1 MFVKPLRAIIV
12 MTILCGLIYP
22 LAMTGLCQAL
32 FPFQANGSIIERDGK
47 VVGSAIIGQEFK
59 GDKYFSGRPSA
70 NEYNAAD
77 SAGTNYGAI
86 NKDLKKQVEERAAAV
101 REKYGL
107 LATEKVPSDM
117 VTNDA
122 AGFDPHLSPEAI
134 RMQVDRVAQA
144 RNMDKSVVLKLV
156 EQNTEYPSFGFIGE
170 ARVNVLK
177 LNLALDKTQF
187 Q

>member
-1 MFVKPLRAIIV
+1 MFWKPLRAILV

-22 LAMTGLCQAL
+22 LSVTGLCQIL
-32 FPFQANGSIIERDGK
+32 FPFQANGSIIEHNGTA
-47 VVGSAIIGQEFK
+47 VGSALIGQEFK
-59 GDKYFSGRPSA
+59 SERYFSGRPSA

-86 NKDLKKQVEERAAAV
+86 NKELKEQVATRSAAI

-107 LATEKVPSDM
+107 TAEEKVPADL

-134 RMQVDRVAQA
+134 RLQVDRVAKA
-144 RNMDKSVVLKLV
+144 REMDKSVILKLV
-156 EQNTEYPSFGFIGE
+156 EQNTEYPDFGFIGE

-177 LNLALDKTQF
+177 LNMALDRVQS
-187 Q
+187 

>member
-1 MFVKPLRAIIV
+1 MFVKPLRAILV

-32 FPFQANGSIIERDGK
+32 FPYQANGSIIEHDGK
-47 VVGSAIIGQEFK
+47 VIGSAIIGQEFK
-59 GDKYFSGRPSA
+59 DDKYFSGRPSA

-86 NKDLKKQVEERAAAV
+86 NKELKKQVEERAAAV
-101 REKYGL
+101 RAKYGL
-107 LATEKVPSDM
+107 LPTEKVPSDM

-156 EQNTEYPSFGFIGE
+156 EQNTEYPNFGFIGE

-177 LNLALDKTQF
+177 LNLALDKTQS

>member
-1 MFVKPLRAIIV
+1 
-12 MTILCGLIYP
+12 
-22 LAMTGLCQAL
+22 
-32 FPFQANGSIIERDGK
+32 
-47 VVGSAIIGQEFK
+47 
-59 GDKYFSGRPSA
+59 
-70 NEYNAAD
+70 
-77 SAGTNYGAI
+77 
-86 NKDLKKQVEERAAAV
+86 
-101 REKYGL
+101 
-107 LATEKVPSDM
+107 M

-177 LNLALDKTQF
+177 LNLALDKTQS

>member
-134 RMQVDRVAQA
+134 HLQVNRVSKA

-156 EQNTEYPSFGFIGE
+156 EQKTEYPSFGFIGE

-177 LNLALDKTQF
+177 LNLALDKTQSE
-187 Q
+187 

>member
-1 MFVKPLRAIIV
+1 MFVKPLRAILV

-22 LAMTGLCQAL
+22 LAMTGLCQSL
-32 FPFQANGSIIERDGK
+32 FPYQANGSIIEHDGK
-47 VVGSAIIGQEFK
+47 VIGSAIIGQEFK
-59 GDKYFSGRPSA
+59 DDKYFSGRPSA

-86 NKDLKKQVEERAAAV
+86 NKELKKQVEERAAAV
-101 REKYGL
+101 RAKYGL
-107 LATEKVPSDM
+107 LPTEKVPSDM

-144 RNMDKSVVLKLV
+144 RNMDKSVVLNLV

-177 LNLALDKTQF
+177 LNLALDKTQS

>member
-1 MFVKPLRAIIV
+1 MFVKPLRAILV
-12 MTILCGLIYP
+12 MTVFCGLIYP
-22 LAMTGLCQAL
+22 LVMTGLCQAL
-32 FPFQANGSIIERDGK
+32 FPFQANGSIIEHDGK
-47 VVGSAIIGQEFK
+47 VIGSAIIGQEFK
-59 GDKYFSGRPSA
+59 DDKYFSGRPSA

-86 NKDLKKQVEERAAAV
+86 NKELKKQVEERAAAV
-101 REKYGL
+101 RAKYGL
-107 LATEKVPSDM
+107 LPTEKVPSDM

-177 LNLALDKTQF
+177 LNLALDKTQS

>member
-32 FPFQANGSIIERDGK
+32 FPYQANGSIIEHDGK
-47 VVGSAIIGQEFK
+47 VIGSAIIGQEFK
-59 GDKYFSGRPSA
+59 DDKYFSGRPSA

-86 NKDLKKQVEERAAAV
+86 NKELKKQVEERAAAV

-177 LNLALDKTQF
+177 LNLALDKTQS

>member
-1 MFVKPLRAIIV
+1 MFVKPLRAILV

-32 FPFQANGSIIERDGK
+32 FPYQANGSIIEHDGK
-47 VVGSAIIGQEFK
+47 VIGSAIIGQEFK
-59 GDKYFSGRPSA
+59 DDKYFSGRPSA

-86 NKDLKKQVEERAAAV
+86 NKELKKQVEERAAAV
-101 REKYGL
+101 RAKYGL
-107 LATEKVPSDM
+107 LPTEKVPSDM
-117 VTNDA
+117 VTNAA
-122 AGFDPHLSPEAI
+122 AGSDPHLSPDSI

-177 LNLALDKTQF
+177 LNLALDKTQS

>member
-1 MFVKPLRAIIV
+1 MFMKPLRAILV

-47 VVGSAIIGQEFK
+47 IIGSALIGQEFK
-59 GDKYFSGRPSA
+59 ADKYFSGRPSA

-77 SAGTNYGAI
+77 SAGTNYGTT
-86 NKDLKKQVEERAAAV
+86 NKELQKQVEERAAAV
-101 REKYGL
+101 RAKYGL
-107 LATEKVPSDM
+107 LPTEKVPSDM

-122 AGFDPHLSPEAI
+122 AGFDPHLSLKSI
-134 RMQVDRVAQA
+134 RLQVNRVAQA
-144 RNMDKSVVLKLV
+144 RHMDKDFVLKLV
-156 EQNTEYPSFGFIGE
+156 EQNTEYPSLGFIGE
-170 ARVNVLK
+170 ERVNVLK
-177 LNLALDKTQF
+177 LNLDLDERQA

>member
-86 NKDLKKQVEERAAAV
+86 NKELKKQVEERAVAV
-101 REKYGL
+101 RTKYGL
-107 LATEKVPSDM
+107 LPTEQVPSDM

-134 RMQVDRVAQA
+134 RLQVNRVAQA
-144 RNMDKSVVLKLV
+144 RHLDKSVVLKLV
-156 EQNTEYPSFGFIGE
+156 EQNTEYPSLGFIGE

-177 LNLALDKTQF
+177 LNLDLDKIQA

>member
-1 MFVKPLRAIIV
+1 MFVKPLRAILV

-32 FPFQANGSIIERDGK
+32 FPYEANGSIIEHDGK
-47 VVGSAIIGQEFK
+47 VIGSAIIGQEFK
-59 GDKYFSGRPSA
+59 DDKYFSGRPSA

-86 NKDLKKQVEERAAAV
+86 NNDLKKQVEERAAAV
-101 REKYGL
+101 RAKYGL
-107 LATEKVPSDM
+107 LPTEKVPSDM

-177 LNLALDKTQF
+177 LNLALDKTQS

>member
-1 MFVKPLRAIIV
+1 MFMKPLRAILV

-32 FPFQANGSIIERDGK
+32 FPYQANGSIIEHDGK
-47 VVGSAIIGQEFK
+47 VIGSAIIGQEFK
-59 GDKYFSGRPSA
+59 DDKYFSGRPSA

-86 NKDLKKQVEERAAAV
+86 NKELKKQVEERAVAV
-101 REKYGL
+101 RAKYGL
-107 LATEKVPSDM
+107 LPTEKVPSDM

-177 LNLALDKTQF
+177 LNLALDKTQS

>member
-1 MFVKPLRAIIV
+1 MFVKPLRAILV
-12 MTILCGLIYP
+12 MTVFCGLIYP
-22 LAMTGLCQAL
+22 LVMTGLCQAL

-47 VVGSAIIGQEFK
+47 IVGSALIGQEFK
-59 GDKYFSGRPSA
+59 GDSYFSSRPSA

-86 NKDLKKQVEERAAAV
+86 NKELKKQVAERAEAV
-101 REKYGL
+101 RAKYGL
-107 LATEKVPSDM
+107 LATDKVPSDM

-134 RMQVDRVAQA
+134 RLQVNRVAEA
-144 RNMDKSVVLKLV
+144 RHMDKSVVLKLV
-156 EQNTEYPSFGFIGE
+156 EENTEYPNFGFIGE

-177 LNLALDKTQF
+177 LNLALDKIQSR
-187 Q
+187 

>member
-1 MFVKPLRAIIV
+1 MFMKPLRAILV

-32 FPFQANGSIIERDGK
+32 FPYQANGSIIEHDGK
-47 VVGSAIIGQEFK
+47 VIGSAIIGQEFK
-59 GDKYFSGRPSA
+59 DDKYFSGRPSA

-86 NKDLKKQVEERAAAV
+86 NKELKKQVEERAAAV
-101 REKYGL
+101 RAKYGL
-107 LATEKVPSDM
+107 LPTEKVPSDM

-156 EQNTEYPSFGFIGE
+156 EQNIEYPSFGFIGE

-177 LNLALDKTQF
+177 LNLALDKTQS

>member
-101 REKYGL
+101 REK
-107 LATEKVPSDM
+107 
-117 VTNDA
+117 
-122 AGFDPHLSPEAI
+122 
-134 RMQVDRVAQA
+134 
-144 RNMDKSVVLKLV
+144 
-156 EQNTEYPSFGFIGE
+156 
-170 ARVNVLK
+170 
-177 LNLALDKTQF
+177 
-187 Q
+187 

>member
-1 MFVKPLRAIIV
+1 MFIKPLRAILV

-22 LAMTGLCQAL
+22 LAMTGLCQAF
-32 FPFQANGSIIERDGK
+32 FPYQANGSIIEHDGK
-47 VVGSAIIGQEFK
+47 VIGSAIIGQEFK
-59 GDKYFSGRPSA
+59 DDKYFSGRPSA

-101 REKYGL
+101 RAKYGL
-107 LATEKVPSDM
+107 LPTEKVPSDM

-134 RMQVDRVAQA
+134 HLQVNRIAQA

-177 LNLALDKTQF
+177 LNLALDKTQS

>member
-1 MFVKPLRAIIV
+1 MFIKPLRAILV

-22 LAMTGLCQAL
+22 LAMTGLCQAF
-32 FPFQANGSIIERDGK
+32 FPYQANGSIIEHDGK
-47 VVGSAIIGQEFK
+47 VIGSAIIGQEFK
-59 GDKYFSGRPSA
+59 DDKYFSGRPSA

-86 NKDLKKQVEERAAAV
+86 NKELKKQVEERAAAV
-101 REKYGL
+101 RAKYGL
-107 LATEKVPSDM
+107 LPTEKVPSDM

-122 AGFDPHLSPEAI
+122 AGFDPHLSPESI

-156 EQNTEYPSFGFIGE
+156 EQNIEYPSFGFIGE

-177 LNLALDKTQF
+177 LNLALDKTQS

>member
-1 MFVKPLRAIIV
+1 MFVKPFRAILV

-32 FPFQANGSIIERDGK
+32 FPYQANGSIIEHDGK
-47 VVGSAIIGQEFK
+47 VIGSAIIGQEFK
-59 GDKYFSGRPSA
+59 DDKYFSGRPSA

-86 NKDLKKQVEERAAAV
+86 NKELKKQVEERAAAV
-101 REKYGL
+101 RAKYGL
-107 LATEKVPSDM
+107 LPTEKVPSDM

-122 AGFDPHLSPEAI
+122 AGFDPHLSPEDI